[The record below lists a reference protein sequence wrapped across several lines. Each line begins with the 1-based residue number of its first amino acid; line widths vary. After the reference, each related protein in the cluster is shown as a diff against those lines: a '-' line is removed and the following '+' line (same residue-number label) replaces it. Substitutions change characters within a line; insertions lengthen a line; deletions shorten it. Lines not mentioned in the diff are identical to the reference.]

1 MDYPT
6 WSLNHVNFNEVVIA
20 LRAWE
25 VMTSICESCC
35 RVTWVV
41 WRLMTF
47 HIWGDVYVGFISC
60 IWLVINAREWLAYP
74 LCICWFGTLFLYY
87 LLCICVTMMIAMN
100 DSLLQK
106 QLTKDHTPLIISFF
120 FFFYSIRFS
129 HSLMVVIFEDIDT
142 RGCRKMGGIFLM
154 YISQEGTSTLVKD
167 SWFVNSDSILV
178 SLDWH
183 HLKING

>member
-1 MDYPT
+1 MMM
-6 WSLNHVNFNEVVIA
+6 WS
-20 LRAWE
+20 
-25 VMTSICESCC
+25 
-35 RVTWVV
+35 
-41 WRLMTF
+41 
-47 HIWGDVYVGFISC
+47 IWCTGNLS
-60 IWLVINAREWLAYP
+60 YP

-183 HLKING
+183 HLKIRRVEVWGSSQCCAPLLLSL